1 MRETQADAHKKFEK
15 PIALPITI
23 YRMLPIAYNSDANLQ
38 TGVGRGGHHGKV
50 LSTTKT
56 LAFAGDTRDVGT
68 AGGIPK
74 RDVLLHALREAS
86 LFLGGDGRAGGGNAG
101 VEAVLI
107 HFLYCC
113 QKLDAGRTVEFG
125 HTPIRFRA
133 LAMAASCWSCLMMAV
148 LTSCGLEAALVE
160 PEPNRAIVLMCRDV
174 R

>member
-1 MRETQADAHKKFEK
+1 
-15 PIALPITI
+15 
-23 YRMLPIAYNSDANLQ
+23 MLPIAYNSDANLQ

-107 HFLYCC
+107 HFSDQIPSIGHGSLLLEL
-113 QKLDAGRTVEFG
+113 LDDGSLDLLRVGSSIGGAGTEQS
-125 HTPIRFRA
+125 HCA
-133 LAMAASCWSCLMMAV
+133 
-148 LTSCGLEAALVE
+148 
-160 PEPNRAIVLMCRDV
+160 DV
-174 R
+174 